1 MNWIRKRGDYVIVLN
16 CLLID
21 DVVVFD
27 GMMNY

>member
-1 MNWIRKRGDYVIVLN
+1 MKWMRKKGNHLIFLD

-27 GMMNY
+27 GMVNY